1 MSARRSSGARPSC
14 VYGTE
19 KSGLG
24 QGGHERKQRGAER
37 HGRLSGELAG
47 QVPRGEHDG
56 APARHAVCDAAGL
69 GIVDVDRIV
78 DMGLFGGELDR
89 TLDITAHV
97 ADDPQERR
105 GGSVV
110 EPAYRRLRHQARVR
124 LVQEHAVEEHG
135 QARQPAVEHA
145 LVQLRMPQV
154 LAQLEGRRGVAPR
167 DHIVLGEHDLVHG
180 AASDGAREQAVEVG
194 RRHRDGVERVYDF
207 LSAERDVVT
216 APPQ

>member
-1 MSARRSSGARPSC
+1 VKSPWCRMSARRSSGARPSC

-124 LVQEHAVEEHG
+124 LVPEHAVEEHG

-145 LVQLRMPQV
+145 LVQLRMCRYSSSSKGAV
-154 LAQLEGRRGVAPR
+154 VSRRATISCSANTTLCTARRVTGPANRPSR
-167 DHIVLGEHDLVHG
+167 SAG
-180 AASDGAREQAVEVG
+180 ATAMAS
-194 RRHRDGVERVYDF
+194 
-207 LSAERDVVT
+207 SAST
-216 APPQ
+216 TS